1 MMRSFKAA
9 LACLLI
15 CGSAAAQV
23 SPAAPSAV
31 PPAPPERPITL
42 EEAYAL
48 TLKRSETIAADLDAV
63 KQALARVDELRSDI
77 MPHVSFI
84 GQETF
89 QESPHSGIASVDHT
103 SIPLYQFQATQPLFS
118 GFREFLAFKSG
129 KKTAESLRLTERR
142 AESLLYQDVTQ
153 AYLNVLQIR
162 NEIEIRGEII
172 KATSERIDQLRHWV
186 KIGRSRESEVL
197 AARSQ
202 LAQTEAQVELARGSE
217 RVAQEALR
225 FLTGVDAVF
234 APQPLTAPTTG
245 PIDAYLSRARARDDV
260 QASER
265 NLEAARLNTQI
276 AARQRWGTVG
286 LTADYYLK
294 RLGLTANTHYDA
306 VLGLNLPLFDGG
318 VISAQTREAKAAA
331 DSAAQ
336 SLSAAQ
342 RGAERDTRT
351 AYVNLAS
358 ALQSVSALQTA
369 DELAADN
376 VKAQEQDYKLSLVT
390 NLDVLDSLNT
400 LQATR
405 LLLNSAR
412 QQAQLARAQLEVA
425 AGGPDRPAQ
434 EPR

>member
-1 MMRSFKAA
+1 MMRAFKTA

-23 SPAAPSAV
+23 PLA
-31 PPAPPERPITL
+31 PERPITL

-77 MPHVSFI
+77 IPHVNFI

-89 QESPHSGIASVDHT
+89 QESPNSSVASVNNT
-103 SIPLYQFQATQPLFS
+103 RVPLYQLTLTQPLFS

-142 AESLLYQDVTQ
+142 AESLLYQDVAQ

-172 KATSERIDQLRHWV
+172 NATSERIDQLRHWV

-202 LAQTEAQVELARGSE
+202 LAQTQAQVEIARGGE

-245 PIDAYLSRARARDDV
+245 PIDAYLARARTRDDV

-265 NLEAARLNTQI
+265 GLEAAKLNARI
-276 AARQRWGTVG
+276 AARQRWGSLG

-294 RLGLTANTHYDA
+294 RQGLTANTHYDA
-306 VLGLNLPLFDGG
+306 ILGLNVPLFDGG
-318 VISAQTREAKAAA
+318 VISAQTRAAKAAA

-336 SLSAAQ
+336 TLSAAQ

-351 AYVNLAS
+351 AYVNLSS
-358 ALQSVSALQTA
+358 ALRSVAALQTA
-369 DELAADN
+369 DQLAAEN

-390 NLDVLDSLNT
+390 NLEVLDSLNT

-425 AGGPDRPAQ
+425 AGGPDRPEQ